1 MSSLVRS
8 FGPSLTAAI
17 LLLTGFWIVGMIV
30 APQLIMV
37 EKSFWYLDR
46 GGDAGALSVRID
58 SLYNTVDLLGFDRLD
73 AEALEPSA
81 ERDLKLDDIA
91 RQEAATKAISVTA
104 SAARMVFK
112 KTAKCAA
119 LIVV

>member
-1 MSSLVRS
+1 MTSLVRS

-17 LLLTGFWIVGMIV
+17 LLLTGIWIVGMIV

-58 SLYNTVDLLGFDRLD
+58 SLYNDVDLLGLD
-73 AEALEPSA
+73 KMALEPSA
-81 ERDLKLDDIA
+81 ERDLKLA
-91 RQEAATKAISVTA
+91 
-104 SAARMVFK
+104 
-112 KTAKCAA
+112 
-119 LIVV
+119 

>member
-1 MSSLVRS
+1 MTSLVRT
-8 FGPSLTAAI
+8 FGPSLTATI
-17 LLLTGFWIVGMIV
+17 LLLTGIWIVGMIV

-58 SLYNTVDLLGFDRLD
+58 SLYNDVDLLGWDKTD

-81 ERDLKLDDIA
+81 DRDLKLAEIEQIG
-91 RQEAATKAISVTA
+91 RAAGRERV
-104 SAARMVFK
+104 
-112 KTAKCAA
+112 
-119 LIVV
+119 